1 MFGPTRP
8 QFEGIHIRIWINMD
22 PWLELGPQLITLVPP
37 VGSKWLFL
45 FRPYLGKKHTNPQYY
60 IESVWDNHWAPDHP
74 CNKSCLEPLQTSGYI
89 HSSHQF
95 FCFSRLITA
104 RGVLFAT
111 MEKQL
116 RPFSGWL
123 FGTCF
128 IFSIIF
134 WIIIPTDF
142 HIFQR
147 GRSTTNQ

>member
-1 MFGPTRP
+1 MFGTTRP

-22 PWLELGPQLITLVPP
+22 PWPQNLAHIFFTLVQP

-45 FRPYLGKKHTNPQYY
+45 FRPYLGKKHTNLQYY

-95 FCFSRLITA
+95 FRFSRLITA
-104 RGVLFAT
+104 RGVLFGT
-111 MEKQL
+111 IKKQL
-116 RPFSGWL
+116 RPFSGWW

-128 IFSIIF
+128 ILSIIYGILWNNNPNWLSYF
-134 WIIIPTDF
+134 SE
-142 HIFQR
+142 
-147 GRSTTNQ
+147 G